1 MVAYETN
8 GRRLD
13 GQLSAATRTFRSGS
27 IRGMPDET
35 TLRADFALAFCD
47 KHADRLRE
55 LVHPESTSTA

>member
-1 MVAYETN
+1 
-8 GRRLD
+8 
-13 GQLSAATRTFRSGS
+13 
-27 IRGMPDET
+27 MPDET